1 MDNIRV
7 SHGELGTVEVTPAHN
22 ISKRKK
28 YMIKSLAFL
37 QLVCMTPANQ
47 EDENFGEF
55 LELVSKTA
63 SDARELFRDKNES
76 GSSIEQF

>member
-7 SHGELGTVEVTPAHN
+7 SHGELGTVEVTPKNN

-37 QLVCMTPANQ
+37 QLVCMTPDNM
-47 EDENFGEF
+47 EDDNFGEF
-55 LELVSKTA
+55 LDLVSKTA
-63 SDARELFRDKNES
+63 SDARELFKDKNES
-76 GSSIEQF
+76 SSAIEQF